1 MFRKSHYITFGVVA
15 IVALVLLNLPG
26 RASNRLKLAIGGLFV
41 PLFGLKAAAQQSL
54 GGGGNT
60 NDANRVLA
68 FQNQELLREN
78 ERLRKLVGWQ
88 QQTVWKMKLGKV
100 VLQEPANWWR
110 SVQIDL
116 GSRDGIRENLT
127 VVTQDGLVGRIGA
140 VGYATSRVILVSDPN
155 FRVSAAVVE
164 SKEQGIVGFREPGI
178 IGPIGPLEHSIVEM
192 NCFER
197 TTNVKPGQMV
207 VTSDL
212 GGSGLFKKG
221 IKIGVITDAGPVE
234 YGLYTQARVKLF
246 VNLTALE
253 EVWVILP

>member
-1 MFRKSHYITFGVVA
+1 MFRKSYYITFGAVA
-15 IVALVLLNLPG
+15 ILALVLLNLPG
-26 RASNRLKLAIGGLFV
+26 RASNRLRLAIGALFV
-41 PLFGLKAAAQQSL
+41 PLFGLKAAAQQSF
-54 GGGGNT
+54 GGGSNT
-60 NDANRVLA
+60 NESIRVLA

-88 QQTVWKMKLGKV
+88 QQTGWKMKLGKV

-110 SVQIDL
+110 SIQIDL

-127 VVTQDGLVGRIGA
+127 VVTPDGLVGRTGA
-140 VGYATSRVILVSDPN
+140 VGYTKSQVILIGDPN

-164 SKEQGIVGFREPGI
+164 SKEQGIIGFREPGV
-178 IGPIGPLEHSIVEM
+178 IGPGGPLEHSMVEM

-197 TTNVKPGQMV
+197 TTNVKPGQIV

-221 IKIGVITDAGPVE
+221 IKIGVVTDASPVE

-246 VNLTALE
+246 VNLSTLE
-253 EVWVILP
+253 EVWVIMP